1 MDELQPK
8 RVDRIF
14 SIRKDVPDT
23 IFLTCGSF
31 EERCLGVPQRCE
43 TNFSERIV
51 LFRFTEPNEKRE
63 NLIEEM
69 QSLFKIETFEEKYY
83 TIAVEHGKST
93 ESILKFHNYCKHNS
107 LLGHK
112 NLVITMDITTF
123 TKSLLLDTLFYIR
136 KFLNVEKLRLLYT
149 IPKNY
154 ASPEEG
160 ELSYGIKGIHILP
173 FYWNEWFSTRDD
185 LLIIILGYEE
195 MRAWS
200 LINKFDANVNLLFV
214 TKPGSIP
221 TWDTYC
227 EKYNELLLKE
237 IPSKDS
243 ISALNP
249 VETSNVLKKYI
260 TDAITKKYN
269 IFISPLGTKPQIIGI
284 FFYLLSN
291 PKIPLNIITTTPVE
305 HNIPYY
311 SWGIGNTFQFF
322 LPLPKVNTL

>member
-136 KFLNVEKLRLLYT
+136 KF
-149 IPKNY
+149 
-154 ASPEEG
+154 
-160 ELSYGIKGIHILP
+160 
-173 FYWNEWFSTRDD
+173 
-185 LLIIILGYEE
+185 
-195 MRAWS
+195 
-200 LINKFDANVNLLFV
+200 
-214 TKPGSIP
+214 
-221 TWDTYC
+221 
-227 EKYNELLLKE
+227 
-237 IPSKDS
+237 
-243 ISALNP
+243 
-249 VETSNVLKKYI
+249 
-260 TDAITKKYN
+260 
-269 IFISPLGTKPQIIGI
+269 
-284 FFYLLSN
+284 
-291 PKIPLNIITTTPVE
+291 
-305 HNIPYY
+305 
-311 SWGIGNTFQFF
+311 
-322 LPLPKVNTL
+322 